1 MIRRHIALIILIAVT
16 FSSCQYFGIVTEE
29 PEDEQVDKTEKKDDQ
44 TEKIDPETYNPS
56 DYSFQ
61 EQVVYFLTRE
71 ETRKELGRIYPY
83 VRIDNIEKD
92 DSAKNSWFDEQEP
105 YRSSFIVKPKMETNF
120 EDCKRKF
127 RRELRMNLSKQNA
140 IELGWLLLKKLRD
153 SDFEKVRKT
162 SSPDD
167 DLVEALKEVIEE
179 YY

>member
-1 MIRRHIALIILIAVT
+1 MSKKKNRTGNSDDLIKNIGKRLGGEKNKDEEKET
-16 FSSCQYFGIVTEE
+16 NSSNDNENKDNEE
-29 PEDEQVDKTEKKDDQ
+29 KNISADIK
-44 TEKIDPETYNPS
+44 
-56 DYSFQ
+56 
-61 EQVVYFLTRE
+61 E
-71 ETRKELGRIYPY
+71 ETSKYDARNGESNAAK
-83 VRIDNIEKD
+83 KD

-120 EDCKRKF
+120 EDCKKKF

-140 IELGWLLLKKLRD
+140 IELGWLLLKKLKD

>member
-1 MIRRHIALIILIAVT
+1 MSKKKNRLGNSVDVIGGIADILNNEAKKKKNQDEEENT
-16 FSSCQYFGIVTEE
+16 DEEKENNSSENDESKNDVKYSTNKKETEYE
-29 PEDEQVDKTEKKDDQ
+29 ISQNTKLNDSNNDSLED
-44 TEKIDPETYNPS
+44 
-56 DYSFQ
+56 
-61 EQVVYFLTRE
+61 
-71 ETRKELGRIYPY
+71 
-83 VRIDNIEKD
+83 
-92 DSAKNSWFDEQEP
+92 SWFDEQEP

-140 IELGWLLLKKLRD
+140 IELGWLLLKKLKD

>member
-1 MIRRHIALIILIAVT
+1 MSKKKNRTGNSGDLIKNIGKRL
-16 FSSCQYFGIVTEE
+16 GG
-29 PEDEQVDKTEKKDDQ
+29 EKSKDD
-44 TEKIDPETYNPS
+44 EK
-56 DYSFQ
+56 
-61 EQVVYFLTRE
+61 
-71 ETRKELGRIYPY
+71 
-83 VRIDNIEKD
+83 EKD
-92 DSAKNSWFDEQEP
+92 SSKNDESKNDVKYSTNKKETEYEISQNTKLNDSNDESSEDSWFDEQEP

-140 IELGWLLLKKLRD
+140 IELGWLLLKKLKD